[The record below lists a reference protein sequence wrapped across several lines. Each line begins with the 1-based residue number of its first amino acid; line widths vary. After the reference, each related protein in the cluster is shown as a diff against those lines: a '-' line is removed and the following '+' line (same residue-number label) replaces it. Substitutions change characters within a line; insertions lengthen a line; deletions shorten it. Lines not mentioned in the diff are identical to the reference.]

1 MIKYLRGARG
11 MAVCALVLIALSLG
25 AAGAGDLG
33 RADPNFWDGLLPKQL
48 YLGPVAPL
56 SFPPSGMPHSL
67 YPLTDDEASL
77 REQSF
82 SMLQPP
88 QHREVWK
95 TLMASWV
102 QATVFPLDIL
112 RADPYAYA
120 NVLIGMPFASEAGR
134 YSRLIDDVGSDYLLL
149 GPFMVTACRVID
161 MNTRRAR
168 SLAHVQGF
176 TEYEINNALARID
189 EDRTLIEGVE
199 LTLGDR
205 VWSYRYA
212 VNRLVV
218 AVPSPLSVQAE
229 RAAERYA
236 VQVAAIVPYL
246 AKCVPPAAVVERGP
260 PAPVISK

>member
-1 MIKYLRGARG
+1 MTKYLQAARG
-11 MAVCALVLIALSLG
+11 VAGALIACVFTLAS
-25 AAGAGDLG
+25 AVAGDLG

-67 YPLTDDEASL
+67 YPLTDDETSL

-82 SMLQPP
+82 SILQPP

-102 QATVFPLDIL
+102 EATAFPLDIL

-149 GPFMVTACRVID
+149 GPFMTTACRVVD
-161 MNTRRAR
+161 MDARRAR
-168 SLAHVQGF
+168 SLAHVGGF
-176 TEYEINNALARID
+176 TEYEINNAVARND
-189 EDRTLIEGVE
+189 ENRALIEGAE
-199 LTLGDR
+199 LVLNDR

-212 VNRLVV
+212 VNRLVI
-218 AVPSPLSVQAE
+218 AVPSRLAVQAE
-229 RAAERYA
+229 RAVERYA

-246 AKCVPPAAVVERGP
+246 AKCIPPVAVVERAP
-260 PAPVISK
+260 PPPVISK

>member
-1 MIKYLRGARG
+1 MTKYMCGARG
-11 MAVCALVLIALSLG
+11 FAGALILCALAFAS
-25 AAGAGDLG
+25 ARAGDLG
-33 RADPNFWDGLLPKQL
+33 RADPNFWDGLFPKQL

-56 SFPPSGMPHSL
+56 SFPPAGMYHSL
-67 YPLTDDEASL
+67 YPLTDDETSL

-102 QATVFPLDIL
+102 QATTFPLDIL

-120 NVLIGMPFASEAGR
+120 NMLIGFPFASEAGR

-149 GPFMVTACRVID
+149 GPFMATACRVVNMD
-161 MNTRRAR
+161 VRRAR
-168 SLAHVQGF
+168 SLTFVQGF
-176 TEYEINNALARID
+176 TEYEINNALARND
-189 EDRTLIEGVE
+189 ENRTIIEGVE

-212 VNRLVV
+212 VNRLVI
-218 AVPSPLSVQAE
+218 AVPSPLAVQAE

-236 VQVAAIVPYL
+236 VQVAAMVPYL
-246 AKCVPPAAVVERGP
+246 AKCIPPVAVVERGP

>member
-1 MIKYLRGARG
+1 MTKHLRGPRALAG
-11 MAVCALVLIALSLG
+11 ALMLCALTFAS
-25 AAGAGDLG
+25 ARAGDLG

-56 SFPPSGMPHSL
+56 SFPPSGMQHSF
-67 YPLTDDEASL
+67 YPLTDDETSL

-102 QATVFPLDIL
+102 QATAFPLDIL

-149 GPFMVTACRVID
+149 GPFMATACRVID
-161 MNTRRAR
+161 MDTRRAQ

-176 TEYEINNALARID
+176 TEYEINNAIARIN
-189 EDRTLIEGVE
+189 ENRSLIEGVE
-199 LTLGDR
+199 LVLNDR

-212 VNRLVV
+212 VNRLVI
-218 AVPSPLSVQAE
+218 AVPSPLAVQAE
-229 RAAERYA
+229 RAVERYA
-236 VQVAAIVPYL
+236 VQVATIVPYL
-246 AKCVPPAAVVERGP
+246 AKCIPAVAVVERGP